1 MIIKKNHIFDNKY
14 KYQKLNKR
22 YIMTKKLILLVLLF
36 VSVISFSQTK
46 SNSNKNTKL
55 SKEKTLQPS
64 KEATQQWIKEKI
76 YSYSYRGNDIKYN
89 FTITYDGND
98 IIIQDFQWDKILGDM
113 NCTNRFPVID
123 IDFISFN
130 EKAHVYWLNI
140 VMKEGK
146 ETSLMC
152 RYDGENE
159 ILKPDRTVTI
169 ILDISFKN
177 NDLPERMTKAFKRLI
192 ELYGGKKAT
201 TKETF

>member
-1 MIIKKNHIFDNKY
+1 MIKKS
-14 KYQKLNKR
+14 
-22 YIMTKKLILLVLLF
+22 ILLVLLF

-46 SNSNKNTKL
+46 SNSKNNTKL
-55 SKEKTLQPS
+55 SKEITQQPS

-76 YSYSYRGNDIKYN
+76 YSYSYKSNDIKYN
-89 FTITYDGND
+89 FTITYDDID
-98 IIIQDFQWDKILGDM
+98 IIIQDFEWDKTLGDI

-123 IDFISFN
+123 IDFISFKEEMN
-130 EKAHVYWLNI
+130 VYWLNI

-152 RYDGENE
+152 RYDGKNT
-159 ILKPDRTVTI
+159 ILKPGRTVTI
-169 ILDISFKN
+169 ALDKSFKN

-201 TKETF
+201 NKETF